1 MKTHYILIDYENVP
15 VKSLT
20 LLKDKPFRVGVFLG
34 PKNTRL
40 ATEFVL
46 AMRDLGSQGDYIQ
59 LEAGGPNALDFHIAF
74 YLGRFL
80 EAKAADCYH
89 IISKDKGFD
98 ALVAHVSKTGV
109 PCERA
114 DSIEAMSCWAK
125 PAVEKT
131 AVSKPAEPAVPV
143 KAVAKPATKKKADEL
158 VALVVA
164 NLHKRATGRPRTEK
178 TLRSTV
184 KTLIGTQYSDKEL
197 DAVLARLQKNGYV
210 TINAGKLAYCVDGDE

>member
-1 MKTHYILIDYENVP
+1 MNFTLNTHYILIDYENVP
-15 VKSLT
+15 VKSLS

-46 AMRDLGSQGDYIQ
+46 AMRDLGPQGDYIQ

-74 YLGRFL
+74 YLGRLL
-80 EAKAADCYH
+80 EARAADSYH

-98 ALVAHVSKTGV
+98 ALVAHVSKTGIA
-109 PCERA
+109 CERA

-125 PAVEKT
+125 PAATKAAPAAKAE
-131 AVSKPAEPAVPV
+131 AKPAA
-143 KAVAKPATKKKADEL
+143 APATKKKADEL

-164 NLHKRATGRPRTEK
+164 NLQKRATGRPRTEK

-184 KTLIGTQYSDKEL
+184 KTLIGAQYSEKEL
-197 DAVLARLQKNGYV
+197 DAVIVRLQKKGAV
-210 TINAGKLAYCVDGDE
+210 TVAEGKVAYQLEADA